1 MIRINLLPHRED
13 ARKQRRQQFFTLLG
27 LVAVLGVA
35 IAFVAYTFINRD
47 IEQQDGRNSFLKLEI
62 AKLDNE
68 INEIKRLREQ
78 TQALLSRKQVIEA
91 LQSNRAET
99 VHVFN
104 ELVTQVPEGVHLQTI
119 KQSGGTINIVGYA
132 QSNARVSQLMRNLD
146 ASPALQ
152 NPVLVEIKSAEVN
165 RRKVSEFNL
174 NVAIE
179 RVEILG
185 EDGQLLS
192 GDASAPAAKA
202 GAK

>member
-1 MIRINLLPHRED
+1 MIRINLLPHREE
-13 ARKQRRQQFFTLLG
+13 ARKQRRQQFFTLIG
-27 LVAVLGVA
+27 LVLLLGVV
-35 IAFVAYTFINRD
+35 IGFVGYTLINRN
-47 IEQQDGRNSFLKLEI
+47 IEQQDARNDFLKREI
-62 AKLDNE
+62 AQLDNE

-104 ELVTQVPEGVHLQTI
+104 ELVKQVPEGVYIKSI
-119 KQSGGTINIVGYA
+119 KQSGANINVLGYA

-146 ASPALQ
+146 ASPVLQ
-152 NPVLVEIKSAEVN
+152 KPALVEIKSAEVN

-174 NVAIE
+174 NIAIE

-185 EDGQLLS
+185 EDGKPLS
-192 GDASAPAAKA
+192 GASAPAATPEK
-202 GAK
+202 KP